1 MLFTSVLY
9 LCFLAVAVFG
19 SWFLV
24 HWPVARLVLLIGMSC
39 LFYAAA
45 CVGMGIAPAFLG
57 LILASTCWDYTIA
70 RFIEAT
76 PQTAKFRRRLLLLCS
91 VGMNLTLLCYFKYLN
106 FFLQSFSQA
115 AHVAGWDVAIPVLR
129 IVLPVGISFYTF
141 QTMSYCIDVYRREI
155 PAERNF
161 LRFLLFSTFFPQLV
175 AGPIVRAHKLLP
187 QLRETPRVT
196 EDDVSDAVF
205 RIARGLFKKV
215 VIADFLAVN
224 LVDRV
229 FSQPSIYTS
238 AEIWIGLYA
247 YTMQIYCD
255 FSGYTDVAIGSARL
269 LGYQLPENFHRPYQ
283 ARTVADFW
291 RRWHMTLSTWLR
303 HYVFFPLG
311 GSRGPVWKAHR
322 NTIITLVLIGLWHGA
337 NWTFVVYGL
346 IHGIAIAVNRT
357 LHRKQ
362 PADFQA
368 KLRGW
373 QVVWRV
379 FVTFHF
385 VVLLRIL
392 FRAPSISGTADHPGA
407 VQIWTALWTQ
417 GWGFANISRA
427 TWAILLGA
435 YVWHWLPADWPER
448 IRLRFGALPGY
459 VQGLALA
466 GLATGMA
473 AVAETKV
480 VPFIYFQF

>member
-1 MLFTSVLY
+1 MLFNSVLY
-9 LCFLAVAVFG
+9 LYFLTVAVFG
-19 SWFLV
+19 SWLLVRWQYARFTFL
-24 HWPVARLVLLIGMSC
+24 AAFSC

-45 CVGMGIAPAFLG
+45 CVTMGISPKFLL
-57 LILASTCWDYTIA
+57 LILSSTCWDYCVA
-70 RFIEAT
+70 RLLERT
-76 PQTAKFRRRLLLLCS
+76 PDAAKIRRRVLLLAS

-106 FFLQSFSQA
+106 FFLQNFA
-115 AHVAGWDVAIPVLR
+115 AAAQGVGLDVVIPVFK
-129 IVLPVGISFYTF
+129 IILPVGISFYTF

-161 LRFLLFSTFFPQLV
+161 LRFLVFSTFFPQLV

-187 QLRETPRVT
+187 QLRAGPQLSA
-196 EDDVSDAVF
+196 DQVSDAVF
-205 RIARGLFKKV
+205 RITRGLAKKV
-215 VIADFLAVN
+215 VVADYLAVN

-229 FSQPSIYTS
+229 FSHPHVYTS
-238 AEIWIGLYA
+238 AETWVALYA

-255 FSGYTDVAIGSARL
+255 FSGYTDVAIGSAQL

-283 ARTVADFW
+283 ARSVAEFW

-337 NWTFVVYGL
+337 NWTFVLYGL

-357 LHRKQ
+357 LHRRQK
-362 PADFQA
+362 PEFHAS
-368 KLRGW
+368 LRGW
-373 QVVWRV
+373 SVVWRIAL
-379 FVTFHF
+379 TFHF
-385 VVLLRIL
+385 VVLARVL
-392 FRAPSISGTADHPGA
+392 FRAPSLHGA
-407 VQIWTALWTQ
+407 GEVWNALWTQ
-417 GWGFANISRA
+417 GWGLANISRG
-427 TWAILLGA
+427 TWLILLA
-435 YVWHWLPADWPER
+435 SYTWHWLPVAWPER
-448 IRLRFGALPGY
+448 LRLRFGALPGY

-466 GLATGMA
+466 CVAVGLA
-473 AVAETKV
+473 AVAETAV